1 MALTAPIRSNCASVS
16 ASSSSDLLP
25 SSISLLWRGSQTVTE
40 ATSGLINLYNQAEC
54 VPSSKTTS
62 TLPLN
67 PRKKSQIFSALV
79 LTFEWLSIWPS
90 AFKTTITV
98 IVLWTSMPT
107 YLTLFIRRL
116 LVVRNLGH
124 CLFKITISGASFHIT
139 SSRSAREAWRVSPD
153 ISPRSFPSHLTR
165 VGAVPIEFEAHPTEG
180 SRGRCG
186 GSTPESLCRSAD
198 GRSAFSTSSAN
209 RDGSLPDAI

>member
-1 MALTAPIRSNCASVS
+1 MSLTAPIRSSSASVS

-40 ATSGLINLYNQAEC
+40 ATSGLISLCNQAEC

-67 PRKKSQIFSALV
+67 PRKKSQMFSAVV

-98 IVLWTSMPT
+98 IFLWTSMPT
-107 YLTLFIRRL
+107 YLTFLIGRL
-116 LVVRNLGH
+116 LDVRNLGH
-124 CLFKITISGASFHIT
+124 CLFKITTSGASFHIT
-139 SSRSAREAWRVSPD
+139 CMIVPGNHALLPKAYDASKRSAYLDRWHVGLDREWQEWL
-153 ISPRSFPSHLTR
+153 SFIDDPQRKKKS
-165 VGAVPIEFEAHPTEG
+165 G
-180 SRGRCG
+180 S
-186 GSTPESLCRSAD
+186 
-198 GRSAFSTSSAN
+198 
-209 RDGSLPDAI
+209 

>member
-40 ATSGLINLYNQAEC
+40 ATSGLISLCNQAEC

-67 PRKKSQIFSALV
+67 PRKKSQMFSALV

-98 IVLWTSMPT
+98 IALWTSMPT
-107 YLTLFIRRL
+107 YLTLLIGRL
-116 LVVRNLGH
+116 LDVRNLGL
-124 CLFKITISGASFHIT
+124 CLFKITTSGASFHIT
-139 SSRSAREAWRVSPD
+139 CSSCGQLLEELPLSVREWDCPACGVHHDRDINAAINIKRAGQYLLKTTGWGARRVTP
-153 ISPRSFPSHLTR
+153 TR
-165 VGAVPIEFEAHPTEG
+165 DE
-180 SRGRCG
+180 R
-186 GSTPESLCRSAD
+186 
-198 GRSAFSTSSAN
+198 GRSA
-209 RDGSLPDAI
+209 

>member
-1 MALTAPIRSNCASVS
+1 MSLTAPIRSSSASVS

-40 ATSGLINLYNQAEC
+40 ATSGLISLCNQAEC

-67 PRKKSQIFSALV
+67 PRKKSQMFSAVV

-98 IVLWTSMPT
+98 IFLWTSMPT
-107 YLTLFIRRL
+107 YLTLLIGRL
-116 LVVRNLGH
+116 LDVRNLGH
-124 CLFKITISGASFHIT
+124 CLFKITTSGASFHIT
-139 SSRSAREAWRVSPD
+139 CMIFWNNHALLPKAYD
-153 ISPRSFPSHLTR
+153 APRCPRRRRFTFHTNACASEIASDEL
-165 VGAVPIEFEAHPTEG
+165 
-180 SRGRCG
+180 SQ
-186 GSTPESLCRSAD
+186 
-198 GRSAFSTSSAN
+198 
-209 RDGSLPDAI
+209 

>member
-1 MALTAPIRSNCASVS
+1 MALTAPIRSSSASVS

-40 ATSGLINLYNQAEC
+40 ATRGLISLCNHAEC

-67 PRKKSQIFSALV
+67 PRKRSQIFSALV

-98 IVLWTSMPT
+98 IALWTSMPT
-107 YLTLFIRRL
+107 YLTLLIGRL
-116 LVVRNLGH
+116 LAVGILDTAYSRLLPAGRPFILRVLTSAGES
-124 CLFKITISGASFHIT
+124 ISEWQNQ
-139 SSRSAREAWRVSPD
+139 RSGESVSECQNHLAF
-153 ISPRSFPSHLTR
+153 ISK
-165 VGAVPIEFEAHPTEG
+165 VAY
-180 SRGRCG
+180 
-186 GSTPESLCRSAD
+186 
-198 GRSAFSTSSAN
+198 FS
-209 RDGSLPDAI
+209 PV